1 MTCFPRKVRMTN
13 EAILKKF
20 DVFIKG
26 LNFEEL
32 DFFSNGRMSK
42 IASLAIKAITP
53 PSLLGIERRIA

>member
-1 MTCFPRKVRMTN
+1 MTCFPKKVRMTN

-42 IASLAIKAITP
+42 IASLATKAITP
-53 PSLLGIERRIA
+53 PNLLGIERRIA

>member
-1 MTCFPRKVRMTN
+1 MTN

-42 IASLAIKAITP
+42 IASLAIKAVTP
-53 PSLLGIERRIA
+53 PNLLGIERRIA

>member
-1 MTCFPRKVRMTN
+1 MTN

-32 DFFSNGRMSK
+32 DFFNNGRISK
-42 IASLAIKAITP
+42 IASLAIKASTP
-53 PSLLGIERRIA
+53 PNLLGIERRIA

>member
-1 MTCFPRKVRMTN
+1 MTCFPRKDKMTN

-20 DVFIKG
+20 DIFIKG